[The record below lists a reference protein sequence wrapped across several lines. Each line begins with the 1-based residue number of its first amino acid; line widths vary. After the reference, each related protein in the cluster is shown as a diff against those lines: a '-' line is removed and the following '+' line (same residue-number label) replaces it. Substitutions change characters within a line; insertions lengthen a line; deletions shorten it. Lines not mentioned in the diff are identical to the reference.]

1 MSFGLKKI
9 SLIIVWILVVWVSII
24 GLITPSQ
31 NEKNTTIINGHL
43 DHIEKG
49 VGTGRNNGDI
59 WYDLYIKESSQYYRI
74 SADNSKCFLY
84 DSIQSQLKTGQPI
97 KLYIDK
103 PIPVFSFG
111 KPMVVSVV
119 ADNKNYLFFDCV
131 NNTISN
137 HRIEFPVFSVL
148 FGFFIS
154 LLIYKRRWS
163 LA

>member
-1 MSFGLKKI
+1 MSFDRKNI
-9 SLIIVWILVVWVSII
+9 SLIIVWILVVWVTIT
-24 GLITPSQ
+24 GLITPLQ
-31 NEKNTTIINGHL
+31 DEKNTTIINGHL

-59 WYDLYIKESSQYYRI
+59 WYDLYLQESSQYYRI

-84 DSIQSQLKTGQPI
+84 DNIQSKLKTGQSI

-103 PIPVFSFG
+103 PIPIFSFS

-131 NNTISN
+131 NNNISN
-137 HRIEFPVFSVL
+137 HRFELPLFAIAFGVVL
-148 FGFFIS
+148 S
-154 LLIYKRRWS
+154 WLIYRKK
-163 LA
+163 